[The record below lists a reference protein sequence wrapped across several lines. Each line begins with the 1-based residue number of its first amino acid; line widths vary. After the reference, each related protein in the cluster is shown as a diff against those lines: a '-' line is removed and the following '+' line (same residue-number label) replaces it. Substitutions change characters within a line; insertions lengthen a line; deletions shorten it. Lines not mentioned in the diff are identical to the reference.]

1 MKGQMAS
8 SRQFRRQ
15 KSWVCFRSKES
26 LCKSCVIPECLSYPT
41 SNYGVNNMLRN
52 KQKKLISAERYIV
65 GFNVIIFKKNY
76 GCFKMA
82 SFKNV

>member
-1 MKGQMAS
+1 MELTT
-8 SRQFRRQ
+8 
-15 KSWVCFRSKES
+15 CY
-26 LCKSCVIPECLSYPT
+26 VI
-41 SNYGVNNMLRN
+41 N
-52 KQKKLISAERYIV
+52 KKKLISAERYIV